1 MPMPRT
7 PRPGHWRL
15 EAVSINSFSN
25 RVTRDRVTS
34 TYATTTLSVDLA
46 TATIPAVHQAP
57 LILLDSSHPQE
68 RSWAS
73 AAARPEFV
81 MRCDARTLIATLSRN
96 GERIKSWDDPLQALG
111 ELDRP
116 ASDCALATRQ
126 QPGRWIGFLSYDLGR
141 LFERLPSVAAD
152 DVDVPLFAFAFC
164 RDADGDGEE
173 RVESLVAQASRLC
186 PPYEKHSRDDRAT
199 KDSNLATVSSADPRS
214 TFTPADYIATV
225 NRVLEYIRAG
235 DIFQAN
241 LSQRFTIER
250 NLTPIQIYQN
260 LLQASP
266 ARFGGLLDFGDF
278 VLICNSPELFLRV
291 ATDANTG
298 KRRVITRPIKGTRPR
313 ARGMEQQ
320 LRESIKDQA
329 ELNMIVDLERNDLG
343 RVCQIASV
351 KVTEPRTIE
360 THPTVYHGACLLY
373 TSPSPRDRQ
382 KSR

>member
-81 MRCDARTLIATLSRN
+81 MRCDVRTLIATLSRN

-126 QPGRWIGFLSYDLGR
+126 QPSRWIGFLSYDLGR

-164 RDADGDGEE
+164 RDADGDGDGEE

-186 PPYEKHSRDDRAT
+186 PPYEKHSRDD
-199 KDSNLATVSSADPRS
+199 
-214 TFTPADYIATV
+214 
-225 NRVLEYIRAG
+225 
-235 DIFQAN
+235 
-241 LSQRFTIER
+241 
-250 NLTPIQIYQN
+250 
-260 LLQASP
+260 SP
-266 ARFGGLLDFGDF
+266 
-278 VLICNSPELFLRV
+278 P
-291 ATDANTG
+291 
-298 KRRVITRPIKGTRPR
+298 
-313 ARGMEQQ
+313 
-320 LRESIKDQA
+320 
-329 ELNMIVDLERNDLG
+329 
-343 RVCQIASV
+343 
-351 KVTEPRTIE
+351 
-360 THPTVYHGACLLY
+360 
-373 TSPSPRDRQ
+373 
-382 KSR
+382 